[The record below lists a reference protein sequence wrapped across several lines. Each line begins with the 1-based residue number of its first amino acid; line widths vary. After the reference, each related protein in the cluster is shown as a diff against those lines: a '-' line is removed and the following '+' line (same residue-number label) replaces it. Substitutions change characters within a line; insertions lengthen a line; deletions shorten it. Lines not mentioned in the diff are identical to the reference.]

1 MTTALYRRYR
11 PDSFSDVIGQ
21 DHVTEPLKAALR
33 ANRVTHAY
41 LFSGPRGC
49 GKTTSAR
56 IMARCLNCEQGPTDE
71 PCGTCESCRELATGG
86 PGSIDVVEI
95 DAASHNGIDDARE
108 LRERAT
114 FAPARDRYKIFI
126 LDEAH
131 MVTPAGFNALLK
143 LVEEPP
149 EHIKFIFATT
159 EPDRVLG
166 TIRSRTHHYPFR
178 LVPSDV
184 MVPYMAQLCEQER
197 IKVDEGVL
205 PLVARAGGGSVRD
218 TLSVLD
224 QLMAG
229 TTDAHVTYPSTTALL
244 GYTDAAL
251 LAETVEA
258 LGESDGARVFSTV
271 ERMIDAGHDPR
282 RFVEDLLQRL
292 RDLLIIAVAGEHAE
306 ALLVATAPDERS
318 RMYDQARAW
327 GARRLSRAA
336 DIADESL
343 RQMVGA
349 TSPRLQLELMLGRIL
364 VEVSAI
370 PASGVP
376 AEAPVRP
383 TEPAASAQQR
393 VQPGGGVQPMSGA
406 AMVREYMRSSQQPP
420 AQPTQPA
427 PSAQPTQPEP
437 SALAPPAAKV
447 PDAPEVPR
455 REASIPTDSVDT
467 ASVDTASVREADGR
481 DSAGYH
487 SASHDS
493 ARDASTT
500 ATAVPTVSEAT
511 AEASIRNLFD
521 HWDAFLEEVG
531 SRRRAS
537 KVLMGANATIVSED
551 AASVTFGFANAALR
565 NVFVNQ
571 GHADV
576 IEESI
581 EAVLGVRK
589 SAQSVVGNSAETATA
604 PTAPAPSSPAPS
616 TPQSESQPQPRQPES
631 HSLAAE
637 SPAEMSTEKPAHS
650 PAEKPVEMPVASA
663 DEVSAEDLQTIA
675 PHASVEMVSVN
686 SGVTA
691 APHDETT
698 PNLAAEETA
707 TSEMGTGET
716 DDETSAVATGDDH
729 ADSSLDDNSADDDG
743 DETAGASRDDV
754 NVEMSTMMGV
764 SVVERIL
771 GATVVDEFQRE
782 GK

>member
-1 MTTALYRRYR
+1 M
-11 PDSFSDVIGQ
+11 
-21 DHVTEPLKAALR
+21 
-33 ANRVTHAY
+33 
-41 LFSGPRGC
+41 
-49 GKTTSAR
+49 
-56 IMARCLNCEQGPTDE
+56 
-71 PCGTCESCRELATGG
+71 
-86 PGSIDVVEI
+86 
-95 DAASHNGIDDARE
+95 
-108 LRERAT
+108 
-114 FAPARDRYKIFI
+114 
-126 LDEAH
+126 
-131 MVTPAGFNALLK
+131 
-143 LVEEPP
+143 
-149 EHIKFIFATT
+149 
-159 EPDRVLG
+159 LG

-229 TTDAHVTYPSTTALL
+229 TTDAHVTYPSATALL

-376 AEAPVRP
+376 AEAPMRP

-420 AQPTQPA
+420 AQPAQPA
-427 PSAQPTQPEP
+427 RPAQPAQPEP
-437 SALAPPAAKV
+437 SAVAPPAAKV

-467 ASVDTASVREADGR
+467 ASVDTDSVREADGR
-481 DSAGYH
+481 DSTGYH
-487 SASHDS
+487 SAGHDS
-493 ARDASTT
+493 ARDTSTT

-604 PTAPAPSSPAPS
+604 PTAPAPVTPAPPSPAPPSPAPPSPAPS
-616 TPQSESQPQPRQPES
+616 TPQPESQPQPRQPES

-637 SPAEMSTEKPAHS
+637 SPAEMSTEKPSHS

-691 APHDETT
+691 APHDEPT